1 MELMYKTIGDCLTDR
16 AEKSPAKQAVVYWD
30 KSYTWSEID
39 QISDYLA
46 VRMSR
51 QGIGRGT
58 HAGIW
63 SVNTP
68 NWILTFLA
76 LEKLGAVPVLINT
89 CYKEEELRR
98 VICYAD
104 ITYIFYGDGY
114 KSLVYEPVAEQ
125 LRQEDWSRDRQ
136 WISIGRAPDRGWL
149 TDQSFTP
156 EEKQKGAIEQL
167 KTLRCQV
174 KPEDIAGMLFTSG
187 TTSASKGVMLTHINL
202 VNSALGTLEF
212 TQWTDE
218 DRFLL
223 AVPLF
228 HCFGITSNL
237 LVSIH
242 AGSTLYLVKYFKT
255 LLVMEAVDKYQIT
268 VLNGV
273 PSMFL
278 AMICKPEFRNYSLKS
293 LRSGIVAGSPISEK
307 EYRRIAE
314 KIPDM
319 ALLPSYGQTESS
331 PCVTL
336 MMKDDPA
343 EKRAVTAGRLID
355 KVELKICDQQT
366 SEELPAGKTGEIVV
380 RGYNVMQGYYKL
392 QEATEK
398 TILPGGWLRT
408 GDLGYLDEDGYLC
421 TRGRIREMIIRAGEN
436 ISPFEIETYI
446 LELPNIRAVK
456 VIGIPAEVV
465 QEKIIA
471 CVIPKPGMAV
481 DEKQIILYLTSR
493 LAHYKV
499 PSHVVEVDRFPV
511 TASGKIML
519 SELKRQVIEKLE
531 KQN

>member
-1 MELMYKTIGDCLTDR
+1 MYRTIGDCLTDR
-16 AEKSPAKQAVVYWD
+16 AEKSPDKQAVVYWD
-30 KSYTWSEID
+30 QSYTWWEID
-39 QISDYLA
+39 RISDYLA

-51 QGIGRGT
+51 QGIRKGT

-89 CYKEEELRR
+89 CYKQEELRR
-98 VICYAD
+98 GLCYAD
-104 ITYIFYGDGY
+104 VTYIFYGDGY
-114 KSLVYEPVAEQ
+114 KSLIYEPVAEQ
-125 LRQEDWSRDRQ
+125 LKQEEWSRGRQ
-136 WISIGRAPDRGWL
+136 WISIGRAPDRSWL

-156 EEKQKGAIEQL
+156 EEKSEEAMEQL
-167 KTLRCQV
+167 KSLRCQV

-187 TTSASKGVMLTHINL
+187 TTSAAKGVMLTHLNL
-202 VNSALGTLEF
+202 INSALGTLEF
-212 TQWTDE
+212 MPWTGE

-237 LVSIH
+237 LASIH
-242 AGSTLYLVKYFKT
+242 IGSTLYLVKYFKT
-255 LLVMEAVDKYQIT
+255 LMVMEAIDRYQIT

-278 AMICKPEFRNYSLKS
+278 AMICKPEFGNYSLKS
-293 LRSGIVAGSPISEK
+293 LQSGIIAGSPISET
-307 EYRRIAE
+307 EYRRIME
-314 KIPDM
+314 KLPDM

-336 MMKDDPA
+336 MLKDDPV
-343 EKRAVTAGRLID
+343 EKRAVTVGRPVD
-355 KVELKICDQQT
+355 KVEVKICSQQT
-366 SEELPAGKTGEIVV
+366 GRELPAGETGEILV

-398 TILPGGWLRT
+398 TILPDGWLRT
-408 GDLGYLDEDGYLC
+408 GDLGYLEEDGYLC
-421 TRGRIREMIIRAGEN
+421 IRGRIREMIIRAGEN
-436 ISPFEIETYI
+436 ISPFEIETCI
-446 LELPNIRAVK
+446 LELPDVQAVK

-499 PSHVVEVDRFPV
+499 PSHVLEVDSFPV

-519 SELKRQVIEKLE
+519 SELKRQVVERLE